1 MKKEAEIVSR
11 RPVVLNRTEPEFL
24 VSSVQSGKFIK
35 KTSVSGL
42 VIDLFGFQKK
52 KIVNQISNQANR
64 IN

>member
-1 MKKEAEIVSR
+1 MKKEAEIVFR

-24 VSSVQSGKFIK
+24 VSSVQSRKFIK
-35 KTSVSGL
+35 KTSVFGL

-52 KIVNQISNQANR
+52 NLLTKFR